1 MERQT
6 RGNEK
11 DKKTRV
17 SRKRTITGGSSE
29 YTGSKTSSAASSR
42 ERSASNSSR
51 FSTKSG
57 SSSVK
62 SSGKL
67 GKCHMF
73 SYLLFYFINPRCS
86 IIHSLLKF
94 LPENCIFLYIG
105 SQVARPKSRKPGT
118 KRIGVKFPDRERAS
132 SNSDCD
138 SISQTSR

>member
-1 MERQT
+1 MERRT

-73 SYLLFYFINPRCS
+73 SYLLFYLIN
-86 IIHSLLKF
+86 IIHSLLMI
-94 LPENCIFLYIG
+94 LPENFMFLYIG
-105 SQVARPKSRKPGT
+105 SQVAGPKSRKPGRPR
-118 KRIGVKFPDRERAS
+118 KPNRERAS